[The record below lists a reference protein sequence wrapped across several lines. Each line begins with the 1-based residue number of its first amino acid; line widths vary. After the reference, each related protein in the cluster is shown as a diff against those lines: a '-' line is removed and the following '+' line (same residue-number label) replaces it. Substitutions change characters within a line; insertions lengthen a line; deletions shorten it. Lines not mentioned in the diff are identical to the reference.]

1 MRKKL
6 SLLLV
11 ALMAVSAFAV
21 AGIWKV
27 TSETK
32 VAAEST
38 YLDDDLLTV
47 KTVYAT
53 ELGED
58 AVEFAGQKFTH
69 FVKVRVN
76 AYPSNTNM
84 TGTEQA
90 GNTPLLITPKKDVVV
105 TLYYRRQPQ
114 SSSLDGDKLTSAN
127 YSLNGS
133 KAFRIY
139 AQGEESVTEV
149 SNNSGL
155 AIYKE
160 VVKEKSSNPGNYDV
174 FAYATTKIFLEKGK
188 TYTACARGTT
198 IQLYGIEAEE
208 AKAAFTIDDFNF
220 AIADLAT
227 SSGST
232 SVTATAPKSIDG
244 DLNLET
250 KITDP
255 NSEVVL
261 TIPTSTTNTA
271 NRFWLFNEKP
281 QLRLY
286 GHTTLTFQ
294 APEDIKITDMAINY
308 SKWSYNNSF
317 AVGSIVSNEENVVT
331 WKGSNNK
338 VVLNLDENTQI
349 NSIAIKTSAPAV
361 QAYAVFDPENQTLT
375 FKYDKNMPDE
385 NAWLCGDT
393 GETSPTWNQW
403 YNDLDAGYWK
413 RYADYKFVV
422 FDDSFAKARPT
433 SCHAWFA
440 NYDLTSIVGWSN
452 FNTSEV
458 TDMSEMFRDANSL
471 KSLNLAN
478 FDTKNVITMRYM
490 FAGCQNLEELD
501 LSAFNTEK
509 VTDMSGMFSDCQK
522 LAKLNLSSF
531 NTANVENM
539 SSMFNRCFALT
550 KLDLSNFNTEKV
562 EDMNSMFSMQMWGWE
577 PEGTTP
583 KLESIDLSS
592 FNTAN
597 VTDMAAM
604 FYNCGALKSLD
615 LSSFNTE
622 KVYNMNDMF
631 YNDSTLTAINLSSF
645 DTKNVMDMGYMFWG
659 CKALTELDLS
669 NFDVSSVNDMEAMFQ
684 GCAKLAKLNI
694 DNFDTH
700 NVNNYYNMF
709 NGCAELTELNLMKF
723 DTQNGSYY
731 GMSDM
736 FKDCAKLAKVK
747 ATNLFVNYYDNMFTG
762 CVKLPEFD
770 ENIVSGQD
778 AIDKYFS
785 ISKVLFNEVVK
796 AGEYITYY
804 QDNALKIYG
813 EVGALYTITGVS
825 ATEVAVKELKV
836 AAKKTPLLVLNESEE
851 DAKIMIVEAA
861 ADEKADDVKPY
872 AGFLGTL
879 DGQNIAGSTE
889 GLNYYVCNGNEFVWV
904 MNGGMINPNRCWL
917 VIEDADAAA
926 APSLNIVEGEFSL
939 TGINSVKAAD
949 QKSAQIYDLQGRKVG
964 NAQKG
969 MYIMNGKKVVLK

>member
-53 ELGED
+53 TLGED

-90 GNTPLLITPKKDVVV
+90 GNTPLLITPKKDVLV
-105 TLYYRRQPQ
+105 TFYYRRQPQ
-114 SSSLDGDKLTSAN
+114 NSTVEEGVLKSAS
-127 YSLNGS
+127 YTLNGS

-139 AQGEESVTEV
+139 AQGEESITEV

-160 VVKEKSSNPGNYDV
+160 VVKEKDTPGTYDV

-198 IQLYGIEAEE
+198 IQLCGIEAEE

-227 SSGST
+227 SSGSS

-261 TIPTSTTNTA
+261 TISKSTTNTA
-271 NRFWLFNEKP
+271 NRFWLSNEKP

-308 SKWSYNNSF
+308 SKWNGNNSF
-317 AVGSIVSNEENVVT
+317 AVGSVVSNEENVVT

-338 VVLNLDENTQI
+338 VVLNLDDNTQI

-393 GETSPTWNQW
+393 GEKIPTWNDG
-403 YNDLDAGYWK
+403 YTDLNTGYWK
-413 RYADYKFVV
+413 RYANYKFVV

-433 SCHAWFA
+433 SCYRWFA
-440 NYDLTSIVGWSN
+440 YYNLTSIVGWAN

-458 TDMSEMFRDANSL
+458 TDMSEMFSGANSL

-478 FDTKNVITMRYM
+478 FDTKNVITMRNM
-490 FAGCQNLEELD
+490 FGGCQNLEELD

-509 VTDMSGMFSDCQK
+509 VTDMCGMFANCEK

-531 NTANVENM
+531 NTANVEDM
-539 SSMFNRCFALT
+539 SEMFYSCFALT

-562 EDMNSMFSMQMWGWE
+562 ENMNSMFRMDFYGF
-577 PEGTTP
+577 GTEDGP

-597 VTDMAAM
+597 VTNMSSM

-622 KVYNMNDMF
+622 KVYNMYQMF
-631 YNDSTLTAINLSSF
+631 YNDSTLTAIKLSSF
-645 DTKNVMDMGYMFWG
+645 DTKSVWNMQRMFWG

-669 NFDVSSVNDMEAMFQ
+669 NFDVSNVNDMEAMFQ

-694 DNFDTH
+694 DNFDTQ
-700 NVNNYYNMF
+700 NVYSYYNMF

-723 DTQNGSYY
+723 DTQNGAYNMYY
-731 GMSDM
+731 M
-736 FKDCAKLAKVK
+736 FNGCAKLAKVK
-747 ATNLFVNYYDNMFTG
+747 ATNLFVNYNYDNMFTG

-778 AIDKYFS
+778 AINKYFG
-785 ISKVLFNEVVK
+785 ISKVLFNDYVK

-804 QDNALKIYG
+804 KDNALKIYG

-879 DGQNIAGSTE
+879 NGQDIAGSTE

-904 MNGGMINPNRCWL
+904 MNGGWINPNRCWL